1 MASLCFCHNF
11 LRHQKEKALSVVGLI
26 NEIGEVLICFQNP
39 SFTVINFLYAKL
51 FYLSKG
57 IIFAFF
63 ISLNTYIVR
72 STEEFKPRKF
82 SPVLHAE
89 KVSAPGVLCTP
100 GSIIIGLI
108 QLGVSARA
116 PPKPPLSTRLLSYW
130 NSDDPYSESSF
141 LKNFE
146 KNKCSEGGD

>member
-1 MASLCFCHNF
+1 MLSKSL
-11 LRHQKEKALSVVGLI
+11 
-26 NEIGEVLICFQNP
+26 
-39 SFTVINFLYAKL
+39 LYRYQLFIRKT

-82 SPVLHAE
+82 SPVLRAE

-108 QLGVSARA
+108 PLGVSARA
-116 PPKPPLSTRLLSYW
+116 PPKPPLCTPLLSL
-130 NSDDPYSESSF
+130 DDPYSESSF